1 MHEDMLWAGKK
12 AKLAFIV
19 NVILNTKKEVI
30 HAVAG
35 DIEKAHRAG
44 TDLLSNLCG
53 VKAREADVVITTN
66 GGYPLDQNIYQ
77 AVKGMTAGEATV
89 KQDGVIIMLAKSND
103 GIGGDHFYHQ
113 LADEKD
119 INKTMQIFLSR
130 GRNETIPDQ
139 WQTQVML
146 RVLMRAK
153 VIYISDAPDDVVEN
167 MHMTPAHSIG
177 EALDIARKILKK
189 DTLEIVAIPDGVSV
203 IVQK

>member
-1 MHEDMLWAGKK
+1 
-12 AKLAFIV
+12 
-19 NVILNTKKEVI
+19 
-30 HAVAG
+30 
-35 DIEKAHRAG
+35 
-44 TDLLSNLCG
+44 
-53 VKAREADVVITTN
+53 
-66 GGYPLDQNIYQ
+66 
-77 AVKGMTAGEATV
+77 MTAGEATV
-89 KQDGVIIMLAKSND
+89 KKGGVIVMLAKSND

-119 INKTMQIFLSR
+119 INKTMHIFLSR

-203 IVQK
+203 IVTK

>member
-1 MHEDMLWAGKK
+1 
-12 AKLAFIV
+12 
-19 NVILNTKKEVI
+19 
-30 HAVAG
+30 
-35 DIEKAHRAG
+35 
-44 TDLLSNLCG
+44 
-53 VKAREADVVITTN
+53 
-66 GGYPLDQNIYQ
+66 
-77 AVKGMTAGEATV
+77 
-89 KQDGVIIMLAKSND
+89 
-103 GIGGDHFYHQ
+103 
-113 LADEKD
+113 
-119 INKTMQIFLSR
+119 MQIFLSR